1 MKFNNELFFEAM
13 NEIAERNLLDRDE
26 LNKIIENAFFK
37 TFHSKIDPDARLELF
52 VDFKNKKFQLINHSK
67 LVVSDDEYE
76 EKYRSLEISI
86 SEAKKTKKDI
96 KVGDEFSEE
105 VDLFQ
110 NTKFSS
116 QVKQLITQIVREK
129 RKEAVYNKHKSI
141 KGEMVEATLLSLENN
156 GNAIFKLNDDTIAF
170 MPAKFRNMNIKL
182 NIGGKTK
189 LYVEDVLEES
199 KDSQIIVSNGSPT
212 IIKRIIEKNVPEV
225 EEGIV
230 EIVKISRIAGTRSK
244 VSVKSN
250 NENVDP
256 VGAIIGSGGNRIKS
270 ILEKL
275 SGEKIDIIN
284 WSDKIETHIAN
295 SISPA
300 RVVSI
305 LDKKDEDGN
314 IIKDHKIVITPNIHQ
329 TLAIGKNGS
338 NARLAVELTNTR
350 IDIISIDQANEKGI
364 DIIWNGNVKK
374 EELSQV
380 ESNSPKSKNNYQRN
394 AIKKDK
400 FDFDSDISSFNED
413 IQSNENFGDYNDQI
427 SEDQDFSL
435 SEEEIKQMESN
446 FEIDKELLDFGMEEK
461 DESK

>member
-284 WSDKIETHIAN
+284 
-295 SISPA
+295 
-300 RVVSI
+300 
-305 LDKKDEDGN
+305 
-314 IIKDHKIVITPNIHQ
+314 
-329 TLAIGKNGS
+329 
-338 NARLAVELTNTR
+338 
-350 IDIISIDQANEKGI
+350 
-364 DIIWNGNVKK
+364 
-374 EELSQV
+374 
-380 ESNSPKSKNNYQRN
+380 
-394 AIKKDK
+394 
-400 FDFDSDISSFNED
+400 
-413 IQSNENFGDYNDQI
+413 
-427 SEDQDFSL
+427 
-435 SEEEIKQMESN
+435 
-446 FEIDKELLDFGMEEK
+446 
-461 DESK
+461 